1 MHIKETQR
9 YFQSLNAQ
17 IPSFNHQHFHINCA
31 SGMEVFAEG
40 TGRGREMV
48 SWIIILKQ
56 LLFQLPE
63 TAGYLWL
70 DVDKRNVDA

>member
-1 MHIKETQR
+1 MLRFLVLI
-9 YFQSLNAQ
+9 
-17 IPSFNHQHFHINCA
+17 INTSTA
-31 SGMEVFAEG
+31 NSAAGMEVFAEG
-40 TGRGREMV
+40 SGRDGEMA
-48 SWIIILKQ
+48 SWIITLRL